1 MAHPLR
7 KAEPEAFDRVEPVK
21 HPIDFSVQTVPALVS
36 AGLSAGNEIQ
46 QAKGG
51 YTNPLAAAGAASVV
65 VGSLVAGTPL
75 AGLGVLI
82 GAIAARKAL
91 MGFGNWILD
100 NTL

>member
-7 KAEPEAFDRVEPVK
+7 KSEQEAFDRVEPAK
-21 HPIDFSVQTVPALVS
+21 HPIDFSVQTVPAPVNP
-36 AGLSAGNEIQ
+36 GYSAGNEIQ

-51 YTNPLAAAGAASVV
+51 HANRLAAAGAASVV
-65 VGSLVAGTPL
+65 IVSVVAGTPL
-75 AGLGVLI
+75 AALGVFI
-82 GAIAARKAL
+82 GAIAARKVL